1 MVSHKIKKLFE
12 RIVEIPF
19 VRAAI
24 EEDADL
30 AEFQES
36 PSPRVVLGLITIGIS
51 YAIGWPFIALLGMIA
66 AYFQKPLIIVVGG
79 PLMYGMSHLTFML
92 GMYLAG
98 AKYARAFLRWA
109 VKITV
114 LKLTNIF
121 S

>member
-1 MVSHKIKKLFE
+1 MINHKIKELIE
-12 RIVEIPF
+12 RIAEIPF
-19 VRAAI
+19 VRTAI
-24 EEDADL
+24 EEEADL
-30 AEFQES
+30 AEFKES
-36 PSPRVVLGLITIGIS
+36 PSLRVVLGLITIGIS
-51 YAIGWPFIALLGMIA
+51 YTIGWPFIALLGIIA

-98 AKYARAFLRWA
+98 SKYAWAFLRWA